1 MSLSRQEM
9 EVNKCQIHDFFP
21 SILLTLL
28 FKKGSA
34 MRLCSTWWD
43 AEGELT
49 PESVDEILLGLSS
62 QISER
67 EDPVL
72 CSDVRNN
79 LFGPMEFSRYDF
91 CLFFNLISD
100 LNRVKV
106 FIKI

>member
-1 MSLSRQEM
+1 MIPPGIYRRKL
-9 EVNKCQIHDFFP
+9 P
-21 SILLTLL
+21 S
-28 FKKGSA
+28 KNDGRCEYVAARNGGQA

-49 PESVDEILLGLSS
+49 PEAVDEILLGLSS

-79 LFGPMEFSRYDF
+79 LFGPMEFSR
-91 CLFFNLISD
+91 
-100 LNRVKV
+100 
-106 FIKI
+106 

>member
-1 MSLSRQEM
+1 
-9 EVNKCQIHDFFP
+9 
-21 SILLTLL
+21 
-28 FKKGSA
+28 

-91 CLFFNLISD
+91 CLFLTWD
-100 LNRVKV
+100 LVK
-106 FIKI
+106 